1 MLQLAGRRSLRAI
14 LLLSLSLA
22 LVGAPGVSLVEA
34 AATRSGQ
41 TTRTTTQKKTTPAQ
55 KKTTTTRRSRSTTS
69 RTTTA
74 RRSTGTRRATTR
86 YSASKARQRRI
97 AMARA
102 RQAAYA
108 RQLIEIQTP
117 QFKPGADGQ
126 LVPDVRAG
134 AAIIYNP
141 ATQQVLYESNAQ
153 TPRSIASITKVMT
166 AVAFLE
172 NEVDATREVTIHPD
186 DLRGASTT
194 YLRRNDRV
202 SIQQLLHLLL
212 IGSDNVAARTLARA
226 SLYGPLGFVERMN
239 QKAAELGLTQT
250 RYYDPSG
257 LYAENVSSAFD
268 MARLISF
275 AAGDERIASIMRM
288 KDYQFAAPRRTVT
301 LHNTNHLVGTDVD
314 VRGGKTGFISKSG
327 YCLATLLRL
336 PQGDQVAVVVLGAR
350 SNPGRFWETRHLV
363 NWLAGKAPGLL
374 ATQTPEQQN

>member
-1 MLQLAGRRSLRAI
+1 MLYLPGLRPLRAV
-14 LLLSLSLA
+14 LLLVLTSA
-22 LVGAPGVSLVEA
+22 LMGLPSFVEVGE
-34 AATRSGQ
+34 AATRS
-41 TTRTTTQKKTTPAQ
+41 RAKASRTTQKKA
-55 KKTTTTRRSRSTTS
+55 TRAKATRGTS
-69 RTTTA
+69 
-74 RRSTGTRRATTR
+74 RRSTVKRTR
-86 YSASKARQRRI
+86 YSASKSRQRRL

-108 RQLIEIQTP
+108 RQLRDIQTP
-117 QFKPGADGQ
+117 QFKAGADGQ

-141 ATQQVLYESNAQ
+141 ATHEVLYESNAQ

-172 NEVDATREVTIHPD
+172 NEVDLAREVTIDPA

-194 YLRRNDRV
+194 YLRRGDRV

-226 SLYGPLGFVERMN
+226 SIYGPIGFVERMN
-239 QKAAELGLTQT
+239 QKASELGLAST
-250 RYYDPSG
+250 RYSDPSG
-257 LYAENVSSAFD
+257 LYADNVSSAFD

-275 AAGDERIASIMRM
+275 ASGDERISSIMRM
-288 KDYQFAAPRRTVT
+288 KDYQFSAPRRTVT

-336 PQGDQVAVVVLGAR
+336 PQGDQVAVVVLGAK
-350 SNPGRFWETRHLV
+350 SNPARFWETRHLF
-363 NWLAGKAPGLL
+363 NWLVTKAPALV
-374 ATQTPEQQN
+374 ATQTQDQQQD

>member
-34 AATRSGQ
+34 AAARSGQ
-41 TTRTTTQKKTTPAQ
+41 TTRTTTQKKTTE
-55 KKTTTTRRSRSTTS
+55 RRSRSTAS

-74 RRSTGTRRATTR
+74 RRSAGTRRTTTR
-86 YSASKARQRRI
+86 YSASKARQRRL

-172 NEVDATREVTIHPD
+172 NEVDTTREVTIHPD

-239 QKAAELGLTQT
+239 QKAAELGLSQT

-257 LYAENVSSAFD
+257 LYAENISSAFD

-301 LHNTNHLVGTDVD
+301 LHNTNHLVGSDVD

-350 SNPGRFWETRHLV
+350 SNPARFWETRHLV
-363 NWLAGKAPGLL
+363 NWLAGKAPALL

>member
-1 MLQLAGRRSLRAI
+1 MLQLAGFRSVRALV
-14 LLLSLSLA
+14 LLGFSLA
-22 LVGAPGVSLVEA
+22 FVGLPTLSEA
-34 AATRSGQ
+34 A
-41 TTRTTTQKKTTPAQ
+41 TTRNRKAVKSSSQKKT
-55 KKTTTTRRSRSTTS
+55 RSAS
-69 RTTTA
+69 
-74 RRSTGTRRATTR
+74 TRRATTR
-86 YSASKARQRRI
+86 YSASKSRQRRL

-108 RQLIEIQTP
+108 RQLAEIQTP
-117 QFKPGADGQ
+117 QFKTGADGEKI
-126 LVPDVRAG
+126 PDVRAG

-141 ATQQVLYESNAQ
+141 TTHQVLYESNAQ

-172 NEVDATREVTIHPD
+172 NEVDFSREVTVHPD
-186 DLRGASTT
+186 DMRGASTT

-202 SIQQLLHLLL
+202 TIQQLLHLLL

-239 QKAAELGLTQT
+239 QKAAELGLSNT

-257 LYAENVSSAFD
+257 LYADNMSSAFD

-275 AAGDERIASIMRM
+275 AAGDERIASIMRT
-288 KDYQFAAPRRTVT
+288 KEYQFATPTRARTVT

-336 PQGDQVAVVVLGAR
+336 PQGDQVAVVVLGAK
-350 SNPGRFWETRHLV
+350 SNPARFWETRHLF
-363 NWLAGKAPGLL
+363 NWLAGKAPTVL
-374 ATQTPEQQN
+374 ATQTPEQQD

>member
-1 MLQLAGRRSLRAI
+1 MHELAGRRSLRVI
-14 LLLSLSLA
+14 LLLSLSWA
-22 LVGAPGVSLVEA
+22 LVGAPGVSLAEA

-41 TTRTTTQKKTTPAQ
+41 TTRTTTQKKKATA
-55 KKTTTTRRSRSTTS
+55 TRGRSTAS
-69 RTTTA
+69 RTTTT
-74 RRSTGTRRATTR
+74 RRSTGTRRRTTTR
-86 YSASKARQRRI
+86 YSASKARQRRL

-226 SLYGPLGFVERMN
+226 SLYGPIGFVERMN
-239 QKAAELGLTQT
+239 QKAAELGLTRT

-257 LYAENVSSAFD
+257 LYAENMSSAFD

-336 PQGDQVAVVVLGAR
+336 PQGDQVAVVVLGAT
-350 SNPGRFWETRHLV
+350 SNPARFWETRHLV
-363 NWLAGKAPGLL
+363 NWLAGRAPGLL

>member
-1 MLQLAGRRSLRAI
+1 MLYLPGLRPLRAV
-14 LLLSLSLA
+14 LLLVVSTA
-22 LVGAPGVSLVEA
+22 LMGLPSFAEA
-34 AATRSGQ
+34 GPTASRSRAKAN
-41 TTRTTTQKKTTPAQ
+41 RTSAQ
-55 KKTTTTRRSRSTTS
+55 KTSSAKVSRSKSSRSTVRRTS
-69 RTTTA
+69 R
-74 RRSTGTRRATTR
+74 TR
-86 YSASKARQRRI
+86 YSASKSRQRRL

-108 RQLIEIQTP
+108 RQLQEIQTP

-141 ATQQVLYESNAQ
+141 ATHQVLYESNAQ

-172 NEVDATREVTIHPD
+172 NEVDLTREVTVHPD

-194 YLRRNDRV
+194 YLRRNDRAT
-202 SIQQLLHLLL
+202 IQQLLHLLL

-226 SLYGPLGFVERMN
+226 SLYGPIGFVERMN
-239 QKAAELGLTQT
+239 QKAAELGLSNT
-250 RYYDPSG
+250 RYFDPSG
-257 LYAENVSSAFD
+257 LYADNVSSAFD

-288 KDYQFAAPRRTVT
+288 KDYQFTAPRRTVT

-350 SNPGRFWETRHLV
+350 SNPARFWETRHLF
-363 NWLAGKAPGLL
+363 NWLAGKAPTIL
-374 ATQTPEQQN
+374 ATQTPEQQD

>member
-1 MLQLAGRRSLRAI
+1 MLQLVGRRSMRAV
-14 LLLSLSLA
+14 LLAGLSLA
-22 LVGAPGVSLVEA
+22 LVGVPGLSEA
-34 AATRSGQ
+34 APSRSSTG
-41 TTRTTTQKKTTPAQ
+41 TTTKSATQK
-55 KKTTTTRRSRSTTS
+55 KKTTTRTSRSRG
-69 RTTTA
+69 R
-74 RRSTGTRRATTR
+74 TTR
-86 YSASKARQRRI
+86 YSAAKSRQRRL

-102 RQAAYA
+102 RQAAYS
-108 RQLIEIQTP
+108 RQLLEIQTP
-117 QFKPGADGQ
+117 QFKAGADGQ

-141 ATQQVLYESNAQ
+141 ATHEVLYESNAQ

-172 NEVDATREVTIHPD
+172 NEVDFTRAVKVHPD

-194 YLRRNDRV
+194 YLRRNDTV
-202 SIQQLLHLLL
+202 TIQQLLHLLL

-239 QKAAELGLTQT
+239 QKAAELGLSNT
-250 RYYDPSG
+250 RYFDPSG
-257 LYAENVSSAFD
+257 LYADNMSSAFD

-275 AAGDERIASIMRM
+275 AAGDERIASIMRT
-288 KDYQFAAPRRTVT
+288 KDYQFVSPRRTVT

-336 PQGDQVAVVVLGAR
+336 PQGDQVAVVVLGAK
-350 SNPGRFWETRHLV
+350 SNPARFWETRHLF
-363 NWLAGKAPGLL
+363 NWLAGKAPAVL
-374 ATQTPEQQN
+374 ATQTPEQQD

>member
-1 MLQLAGRRSLRAI
+1 
-14 LLLSLSLA
+14 
-22 LVGAPGVSLVEA
+22 
-34 AATRSGQ
+34 
-41 TTRTTTQKKTTPAQ
+41 
-55 KKTTTTRRSRSTTS
+55 
-69 RTTTA
+69 
-74 RRSTGTRRATTR
+74 
-86 YSASKARQRRI
+86 
-97 AMARA
+97 MARA

-108 RQLIEIQTP
+108 RQLIAIQTP

-226 SLYGPLGFVERMN
+226 SIYGP
-239 QKAAELGLTQT
+239 
-250 RYYDPSG
+250 S
-257 LYAENVSSAFD
+257 VSSSA
-268 MARLISF
+268 
-275 AAGDERIASIMRM
+275 
-288 KDYQFAAPRRTVT
+288 
-301 LHNTNHLVGTDVD
+301 
-314 VRGGKTGFISKSG
+314 
-327 YCLATLLRL
+327 
-336 PQGDQVAVVVLGAR
+336 
-350 SNPGRFWETRHLV
+350 
-363 NWLAGKAPGLL
+363 
-374 ATQTPEQQN
+374 

>member
-1 MLQLAGRRSLRAI
+1 MPQFARPRSLRAI
-14 LLLSLSLA
+14 MLLALSFA
-22 LVGAPGVSLVEA
+22 LVGVPGVTLA
-34 AATRSGQ
+34 DAATRSRQ
-41 TTRTTTQKKTTPAQ
+41 TTKASQQKKTT
-55 KKTTTTRRSRSTTS
+55 
-69 RTTTA
+69 A
-74 RRSTGTRRATTR
+74 RRASANRARTTR
-86 YSASKARQRRI
+86 YSASKARQRRL

-117 QFKPGADGQ
+117 QFKAGANGQ
-126 LVPDVRAG
+126 MVPDVRAG

-141 ATQQVLYESNAQ
+141 ATHEVLYESNAQ

-172 NEVDATREVTIHPD
+172 NEVDLTRAVTIHPD

-194 YLRRNDRV
+194 YLRRNDV
-202 SIQQLLHLLL
+202 VTIQQLLHLLL

-239 QKAAELGLTQT
+239 QKAAELGLSRT

-257 LYAENVSSAFD
+257 LYAENMSSAFD

-288 KDYQFAAPRRTVT
+288 KDYQFSAPRRTVT

-336 PQGDQVAVVVLGAR
+336 PHGDQVAVVVLGAK
-350 SNPGRFWETRHLV
+350 SNPARFWETRHLF

-374 ATQTPEQQN
+374 ATQTPEQQD

>member
-1 MLQLAGRRSLRAI
+1 MLYLHGLRPLRAV
-14 LLLSLSLA
+14 LLLGLTLA
-22 LVGAPGVSLVEA
+22 MIGLPSPTEAGSSSSRSRARVSRSSAQKPA
-34 AATRSGQ
+34 ARRTSTRTSTVKKSRATR
-41 TTRTTTQKKTTPAQ
+41 
-55 KKTTTTRRSRSTTS
+55 
-69 RTTTA
+69 
-74 RRSTGTRRATTR
+74 TR
-86 YSASKARQRRI
+86 YSASKSRQRRL

-108 RQLIEIQTP
+108 RQLQEIQTP
-117 QFKPGADGQ
+117 QFKEGADGQ

-141 ATQQVLYESNAQ
+141 ATHQVLYESNAQ

-172 NEVDATREVTIHPD
+172 SEVDLTRQVAIDPA

-194 YLRRNDRV
+194 YLRRGDRV
-202 SIQQLLHLLL
+202 SVQQLLHLLL

-226 SLYGPLGFVERMN
+226 SMYGPLGFVERMN
-239 QKAAELGLTQT
+239 QKAAELGLTST
-250 RYYDPSG
+250 HYSDPSG
-257 LYAENVSSAFD
+257 LYADNVSSAFD

-275 AAGDERIASIMRM
+275 AAGDDRISSIMRT
-288 KDYQFAAPRRTVT
+288 KEYQFSSPRRSVT

-336 PQGDQVAVVVLGAR
+336 PQGDHVAVVVLGAK
-350 SNPGRFWETRHLV
+350 SNPARFWETRHLF
-363 NWLAGKAPGLL
+363 NWLATKAPAIV
-374 ATQTPEQQN
+374 ATQTQDQQQD

>member
-1 MLQLAGRRSLRAI
+1 MLYLSRFRPLRAV
-14 LLLSLSLA
+14 LLLGLTFGLLGLPILTESSQ
-22 LVGAPGVSLVEA
+22 A
-34 AATRSGQ
+34 AQRSRGKVARKATTAKPSRAKATRS
-41 TTRTTTQKKTTPAQ
+41 RSSVRKSRPA
-55 KKTTTTRRSRSTTS
+55 R
-69 RTTTA
+69 
-74 RRSTGTRRATTR
+74 TR
-86 YSASKARQRRI
+86 YSASKSRQRRL

-108 RQLIEIQTP
+108 RQLVEIQTP
-117 QFKPGADGQ
+117 QFKAGADGQ
-126 LVPDVRAG
+126 LIPDVRAG

-141 ATQQVLYESNAQ
+141 ATHQVLYESNAQ

-172 NEVDATREVTIHPD
+172 NEVDLTRTVTVDPA

-194 YLRRNDRV
+194 YLRRGDTV

-212 IGSDNVAARTLARA
+212 IGSDNVAARTLARH
-226 SLYGPLGFVERMN
+226 SIYGPLGFVERMN
-239 QKAAELGLTQT
+239 QKASELGLGSTH
-250 RYYDPSG
+250 YSDPSG
-257 LYAENVSSAFD
+257 LYADNVSSAFD

-275 AAGDERIASIMRM
+275 ASGDERIASIMRM
-288 KDYQFAAPRRTVT
+288 KEYQFSSPRRTVT

-350 SNPGRFWETRHLV
+350 SNPARFWETRHLF
-363 NWLAGKAPGLL
+363 NWLVSKAPSLV
-374 ATQTPEQQN
+374 ATQTAQEQEQD